1 MHFILRDNA
10 DQRKTDSSSSS
21 KIQAASMES
30 EGKGE
35 NLFFLLLH
43 VAYFFTPPPQQ
54 IFAVV
59 LYIWY
64 GAVVGVVEHWAVVDY
79 NYCSS

>member
-1 MHFILRDNA
+1 MHFILTDNA
-10 DQRKTDSSSSS
+10 AQRKTDS

-35 NLFFLLLH
+35 NFFFELLH
-43 VAYFFTPPPQQ
+43 VVYFFTPRPQE

-59 LYIWY
+59 LYIWH

>member
-1 MHFILRDNA
+1 MHFILTDSA

-35 NLFFLLLH
+35 NS
-43 VAYFFTPPPQQ
+43 
-54 IFAVV
+54 IF
-59 LYIWY
+59 
-64 GAVVGVVEHWAVVDY
+64 
-79 NYCSS
+79 